1 MIAAAAAGIWS
12 ETHESAVAL
21 MTMMI
26 SCSSGGD
33 HEGTSKQRKERERER
48 GRAIIISFLSLSLL
62 SLSFNLPPKSVY
74 TVNTHTLATCLINHP
89 NLNGAF
95 CSLFFSLPFTLQFHI
110 CVCVFCFNISNN
122 TLFKGKICVHCYFCC
137 CCCRLQCKG
146 TTTTNTTEKP
156 I

>member
-1 MIAAAAAGIWS
+1 MVRDS
-12 ETHESAVAL
+12 RV
-21 MTMMI
+21 
-26 SCSSGGD
+26 SSGTDDDDDFMLIWRRSRG
-33 HEGTSKQRKERERER
+33 HIKAEKRERER
-48 GRAIIISFLSLSLL
+48 GRAIIISFLSLFSLSL